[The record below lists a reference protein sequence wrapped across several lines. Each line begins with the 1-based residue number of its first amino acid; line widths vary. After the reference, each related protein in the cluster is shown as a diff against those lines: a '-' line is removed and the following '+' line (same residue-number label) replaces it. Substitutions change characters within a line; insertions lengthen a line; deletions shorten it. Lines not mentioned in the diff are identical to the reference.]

1 MAQEVTA
8 RTSSALSSTKPA
20 SSVIE
25 AIRGLSRFPKAGPA
39 PAAKAAT
46 QLLSFYPAQTPNSPK
61 EYTAAVISL
70 LAEYPSE
77 VIDVVCDPRR
87 GLATRCKFLPTV
99 AELTE
104 ALESEMEPHRQ
115 AWRREREL
123 QRSLPR
129 YEAPKRS
136 QEEIDRVVKLAA
148 DTKNKLQGDDATERT
163 HEG

>member
-1 MAQEVTA
+1 MAQAIA
-8 RTSSALSSTKPA
+8 RTGNQQLSTA
-20 SSVIE
+20 SPNSVAE
-25 AIRGLSRFPKAGPA
+25 AIKNLTRFPKAGPA
-39 PAAKAAT
+39 PAAKAVGR
-46 QLLSFYPAQTPNSPK
+46 LLSFYPQH
-61 EYTAAVISL
+61 TANEPESYAAAMVSL
-70 LAEYPSE
+70 MAEYPSE

-148 DTKNKLQGDDATERT
+148 DTKNKLLGDDATERT
-163 HEG
+163 